1 MRPGSSRN
9 RDDAGSS
16 AVDEIAIR
24 IELRIVDG
32 TDASAVEAHQAA
44 AIRDVLHW
52 LDDDTE
58 RACRHGHRD
67 GARMGEAA

>member
-1 MRPGSSRN
+1 MRSGSSRN
-9 RDDAGSS
+9 RDGAGSS
-16 AVDEIAIR
+16 AVDEIAVR
-24 IELRIVDG
+24 IELRVVGG
-32 TDASAVEAHQAA
+32 TDAGAVEAHQAA

-67 GARMGEAA
+67 GVRMGEAA